1 MGTIVYNAMLLVSSL
16 FKINPIEMAL
26 WTFRRNE
33 KDVVNLYNTL
43 SPVMQ
48 LAVGGDMLN
57 FGYWDKKDTSPID
70 AQNRLCDKIG
80 KIAELNSANSLL
92 DVGSGLSS
100 PAIMWA
106 KLYPNIDIS
115 CLNINYTQLQL
126 AKKIVKE
133 KIPNSVIHEIN
144 STSTMLPFSTN
155 SVERIIALESAQHF
169 KPFSN
174 FISESHRVLKKD
186 GIFTFAIPVVKKNS
200 SIKNLGILALTW
212 SSEHYT
218 EDFVISKTIRKF
230 KLVEKTEIG
239 SDVFESLTNY
249 YIKNRNML
257 KNKILTQYPSY
268 VENILFKSLLKM
280 KKASHEELIDYLLI
294 KCIKID

>member
-1 MGTIVYNAMLLVSSL
+1 MLLILSL
-16 FKINPIEMAL
+16 FKINPIEIAL

-57 FGYWDKKDTSPID
+57 FGYWDEKDTSPID

-92 DVGSGLSS
+92 DIGSGLSS

-106 KLYPNIDIS
+106 RLYPNIDIS

-186 GIFTFAIPVVKKNS
+186 GIFTFAIPVVKKNL

-218 EDFVISKTIRKF
+218 QDFVISRTARKF

-249 YIKNRNML
+249 YIKNRNIL

-268 VENILFKSLLKM
+268 VENMLFKSLLKM
-280 KKASHEELIDYLLI
+280 KKASQEKLIDYLLI
-294 KCIKID
+294 KSVKID

>member
-1 MGTIVYNAMLLVSSL
+1 MLLILSL
-16 FKINPIEMAL
+16 FKINPIEIAL

-57 FGYWDKKDTSPID
+57 FGYWDEKDTSPID

-133 KIPNSVIHEIN
+133 KIPNSVINEIN

-218 EDFVISKTIRKF
+218 QDFVISKTTRKF
-230 KLVEKTEIG
+230 KLIEKIEIG

-249 YIKNRNML
+249 YVKNRNML

-280 KKASHEELIDYLLI
+280 KKASREELIDYLLI

>member
-1 MGTIVYNAMLLVSSL
+1 MLLISSL

-33 KDVVNLYNTL
+33 KDIVNLYNTL

-48 LAVGGDMLN
+48 LATGGNMLN
-57 FGYWDKKDTSPID
+57 FGCWDEKDTSPTD

-92 DVGSGLSS
+92 DIGSGLSS

-106 KLYPNIDIS
+106 RLYPNIDIS
-115 CLNINYTQLQL
+115 CLNINYNQLEL
-126 AKKIVKE
+126 AKKIIKE
-133 KIPNSVIHEIN
+133 KIPNSTIHEIN

-155 SVERIIALESAQHF
+155 SVERVIALESAQHF

-174 FISESHRVLKKD
+174 FISESYRVLEKD
-186 GIFTFAIPVVKKNS
+186 GIFTIAIPVVKKKSN
-200 SIKNLGILALTW
+200 IKNLGILSLTW
-212 SSEHYT
+212 SSEHYS
-218 EDFVISKTIRKF
+218 EHFVTNEITKKF
-230 KLVEKTEIG
+230 KLIEKTEIG

-249 YIKNRNML
+249 YIKNRNQL

-268 VENILFKSLLKM
+268 VENMLFKSLLKM
-280 KKASHEELIDYLLI
+280 KKASDEGVIDYLII
-294 KCIKID
+294 KCVKCD

>member
-1 MGTIVYNAMLLVSSL
+1 MLLVSSL

-280 KKASHEELIDYLLI
+280 KKASREELIDYLLI

>member
-1 MGTIVYNAMLLVSSL
+1 VGTIVYNAMLLVSSL
-16 FKINPIEMAL
+16 FKINPIEIAL

-133 KIPNSVIHEIN
+133 KIPNSVINEIN

-218 EDFVISKTIRKF
+218 QDFVISKTTRKF
-230 KLVEKTEIG
+230 KLIEKTEIG

-257 KNKILTQYPSY
+257 KNKILTHYPSY

-280 KKASHEELIDYLLI
+280 KKASREELIDYLLI

>member
-1 MGTIVYNAMLLVSSL
+1 MLLVSSL

-57 FGYWDKKDTSPID
+57 FGYWDEKDTSPID

-92 DVGSGLSS
+92 DIGSGLSS

-106 KLYPNIDIS
+106 RLYPNIDIS

-126 AKKIVKE
+126 AKKNVKE

-174 FISESHRVLKKD
+174 FISESHRVLEKD
-186 GIFTFAIPVVKKNS
+186 GIFTFAIPVIKKNL

-218 EDFVISKTIRKF
+218 QDFVISRTTRKF

-239 SDVFESLTNY
+239 TDVFESLTNY
-249 YIKNRNML
+249 YIKNRSML
-257 KNKILTQYPSY
+257 RNKILAQYPSY

-280 KKASHEELIDYLLI
+280 KKASHEKLIDYLLI
-294 KCIKID
+294 KCVKID

>member
-1 MGTIVYNAMLLVSSL
+1 MLLILSL
-16 FKINPIEMAL
+16 FKINPIEIAL

-43 SPVMQ
+43 SPVIQ

-218 EDFVISKTIRKF
+218 QDFVISKTTRKF
-230 KLVEKTEIG
+230 KLIEKIEIG

-249 YIKNRNML
+249 YVKNRNML
-257 KNKILTQYPSY
+257 KNKILTHYPSY

-280 KKASHEELIDYLLI
+280 KKASREELIDYLLI

>member
-1 MGTIVYNAMLLVSSL
+1 MLLISSL

-126 AKKIVKE
+126 AKKNVKE

-218 EDFVISKTIRKF
+218 QDFVISKTTKKF
-230 KLVEKTEIG
+230 KLIEKTEIG

-257 KNKILTQYPSY
+257 KNKILTHYPSY

-280 KKASHEELIDYLLI
+280 KKASREELIDYLLI

>member
-1 MGTIVYNAMLLVSSL
+1 MLLILSL
-16 FKINPIEMAL
+16 FKINPIEIAL

-57 FGYWDKKDTSPID
+57 FGYWDEKDTSPID

-92 DVGSGLSS
+92 DIGSGLSS

-106 KLYPNIDIS
+106 RLYPNIDIS

-218 EDFVISKTIRKF
+218 QDFVISRTARKF
-230 KLVEKTEIG
+230 KLIEKTEIG

-249 YIKNRNML
+249 YIKNRNLL

-268 VENILFKSLLKM
+268 VENMLFKSLLKM
-280 KKASHEELIDYLLI
+280 KKASDEGVIDYLII
-294 KCIKID
+294 KCMKYD

>member
-1 MGTIVYNAMLLVSSL
+1 
-16 FKINPIEMAL
+16 MAL

-57 FGYWDKKDTSPID
+57 FGYWDEKDTSPID

-133 KIPNSVIHEIN
+133 KIPNSVINEIN

-218 EDFVISKTIRKF
+218 QDFVISKTTRKF
-230 KLVEKTEIG
+230 KLIEKTEIG

-257 KNKILTQYPSY
+257 KNKILTHYPSY

-280 KKASHEELIDYLLI
+280 KKASREELIDYLLI

>member
-1 MGTIVYNAMLLVSSL
+1 MLLILSL

-43 SPVMQ
+43 SPVIQ

-126 AKKIVKE
+126 AKKNVKE

-169 KPFSN
+169 KPFCN

-218 EDFVISKTIRKF
+218 QDFVISKTTRKF
-230 KLVEKTEIG
+230 KLIEKIEIG

-249 YIKNRNML
+249 YVKNRNML

-280 KKASHEELIDYLLI
+280 KKASREELIDYLLI

>member
-1 MGTIVYNAMLLVSSL
+1 MLLILSL
-16 FKINPIEMAL
+16 FKINPIEIAL

-57 FGYWDKKDTSPID
+57 FGYWDEKDTSPID

-92 DVGSGLSS
+92 DIGSGLSS

-106 KLYPNIDIS
+106 RLYPNIDIS

-155 SVERIIALESAQHF
+155 SVERIIALESAKHF

-186 GIFTFAIPVVKKNS
+186 GIFTFAIPVVKKNL

-218 EDFVISKTIRKF
+218 QDFVINRTARKF

-249 YIKNRNML
+249 YIKNRNIL

-268 VENILFKSLLKM
+268 VENMLFKSLLKM
-280 KKASHEELIDYLLI
+280 KKASHEKLIDYLLI
-294 KCIKID
+294 KSVKID

>member
-1 MGTIVYNAMLLVSSL
+1 MLLILSL

-155 SVERIIALESAQHF
+155 SLERIIALESAQHF
-169 KPFSN
+169 KPFHD
-174 FISESHRVLKKD
+174 FISESYRVLKKN
-186 GIFTFAIPVVKKNS
+186 GILTFAMPVIKNTSSVKK
-200 SIKNLGILALTW
+200 LGVLALTW
-212 SSEHYT
+212 SSEHYKQ
-218 EDFVISKTIRKF
+218 DFVVSKTTKKF
-230 KLVEKTEIG
+230 KIIKKIEIG
-239 SDVFESLTNY
+239 HDVFEPLSDY
-249 YIKNRNML
+249 YIKNRRRLRN
-257 KNKILTQYPSY
+257 NILTQYPSY
-268 VENILFKSLLKM
+268 VENLLFKSLLKM
-280 KKASHEELIDYLLI
+280 KKTSHEKLIDYLLI
-294 KCIKID
+294 KCIKVN